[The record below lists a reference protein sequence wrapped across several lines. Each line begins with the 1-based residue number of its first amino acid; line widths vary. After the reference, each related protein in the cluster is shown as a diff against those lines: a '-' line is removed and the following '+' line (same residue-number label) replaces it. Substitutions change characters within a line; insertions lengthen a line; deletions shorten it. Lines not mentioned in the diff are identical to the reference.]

1 MDPKIRADVYK
12 AYLMYTMSGE
22 EGGGDGGGACTRPTF
37 FIPSEVPRGGVCVYK
52 AYLMYT
58 MSGEQG
64 GLSMTSQSKTS
75 QGSPP
80 RD

>member
-1 MDPKIRADVYK
+1 M
-12 AYLMYTMSGE
+12 
-22 EGGGDGGGACTRPTF
+22 GGVHVQGLPFLYQVRYHG
-37 FIPSEVPRGGVCVYK
+37 GGVCVYK